1 MRQFS
6 AFFAAFVLFA
16 MAIPIAI
23 FLIGKDNEREKVSGA
38 KVELTQPETTPIPTE
53 VLSQIPQEK
62 LLGPMTH
69 DYQRWNNCGPVTA
82 AMTVSLFGVSQSQAQ
97 AASWLKP
104 HPDDKHVSGEEM
116 IWYLENFNLKGQV
129 RVGGTIEIVE
139 QLLAADIPVIVY
151 NLLNDKEDIGHYR
164 AMRGYDNKKQVL
176 ISNDSYYGPSRE
188 LTFNQFL
195 KLWKP
200 FNYKFIPVWRSQ
212 DEEKVNQIL
221 GNSADGKKMYEHALS
236 IVEKELE
243 ARPNDVFALLNK
255 AESLL
260 GLRRF
265 AEAKESYERAQSFGL
280 SRRTLWYITWPIK
293 IYRELGEFDKVFT
306 LSEQVFASGAR
317 PSSEYYYER
326 GLSYVIMGQKEKAKE
341 EFNLALSFQPNY
353 RFAKEA
359 LEKLI

>member
-6 AFFAAFVLFA
+6 TFFISLFVL
-16 MAIPIAI
+16 ILVSGTYLL
-23 FLIGKDNEREKVSGA
+23 FLREKKQENVIQP
-38 KVELTQPETTPIPTE
+38 KIELTKPETTSISKDI
-53 VLSQIPQEK
+53 LSQIPEEK
-62 LLGPMTH
+62 ILSPMTH

-82 AMTVSLFGVSQSQAQ
+82 AMIVSLFGVSQSQAQ

-116 IWYLENFNLKGQV
+116 IWYLEQFGLKGQV

-164 AMRGYDNKKQVL
+164 AMRGYDNKKQIL

-200 FNYKFIPVWRSQ
+200 FNYKFIPVWRPQ
-212 DEEKVNQIL
+212 DEEKVKQIL
-221 GNSADGKKMYEHALS
+221 GNFSDDKKMYEHALS

-243 ARPNDVFALLNK
+243 TRPNDVFALLNK

-265 AEAKESYERAQSFGL
+265 AEAKESYEKVQDLGL

-306 LSEQVFASGAR
+306 LSEQVFASGAQ
-317 PSSEYYYER
+317 PSSEYYFER
-326 GLSYVIMGQKEKAKE
+326 GLVYLAQDQKEKAKE
-341 EFNLALSFQPNY
+341 EFNQALFFQPNY
-353 RFAKEA
+353 RLAKEA
-359 LEKLI
+359 LLQL